1 MALYIQAKIGGG
13 KDFQVPARA
22 VPTDLNLLGPRDKAA
37 ADRLKKCMCKM
48 STSMQ
53 CKCGT
58 ALGLFGSKLSVS
70 KRKNEPLFNDGSRWK
85 MATIRRRIGNVTVDS
100 DSVVRA
106 VEEFGGLDCVDG
118 KQGTKGKGWSAVAES
133 IGINVA
139 RNRDAGYQIKKIY
152 WLSTKRE
159 SLKTKPKKV
168 AKEEW

>member
-1 MALYIQAKIGGG
+1 
-13 KDFQVPARA
+13 
-22 VPTDLNLLGPRDKAA
+22 
-37 ADRLKKCMCKM
+37 
-48 STSMQ
+48 
-53 CKCGT
+53 
-58 ALGLFGSKLSVS
+58 
-70 KRKNEPLFNDGSRWK
+70 